1 MSASTGVKVV
11 RALALAATLAGA
23 TFAWRARPLPA
34 RAATVERGDVR
45 AEAAG
50 TGTLESDDEIAI
62 AFTTAGRI
70 ATLAVDEGD
79 RVQAGQELGALDVAE
94 VTQQVAVARAGESL
108 AGAGAARAEVEIARA
123 RVSRDAAA
131 KDYERI
137 AALVRA
143 EAASGAQLDD
153 AKEQLDRAEI
163 DLKAAR
169 AGVAQASSGA
179 AVARVSSAAQA
190 RRLDD
195 GKVVSP
201 VDGVVIKRSR
211 AVGDVVGSGVTV
223 LVVASTKKLR
233 VRAWIDE
240 TALASLRE
248 GGEARVL
255 VRSEPARPLRGKIER
270 IGLSVDRQ
278 THEVLVDVELLE
290 RPTRVA
296 FGQRADV
303 ILTLDERRGVT
314 RAPLGYC
321 DLAAASCW
329 VERAGRVARAPVS
342 IGLVGADWVEITS
355 GLAAGDVVLAP
366 AAEGS
371 TLTLG
376 RRVGRVGS

>member
-1 MSASTGVKVV
+1 MSASKAMKAV
-11 RALALAATLAGA
+11 RALAIVAGLAGA
-23 TFAWRARPLPA
+23 GFAWRARPLPA
-34 RAATVERGDVR
+34 RAATIERGDVR

-50 TGTLESDDEIAI
+50 TGTLESDDEISI
-62 AFTTAGRI
+62 AFTTSGRI
-70 ATLAVDEGD
+70 ASLAVDEGD
-79 RVQAGQELGALDVAE
+79 RVQAGQVLGTLDVSE
-94 VTQQVAVARAGESL
+94 VTKQVAVARAGESL
-108 AGAGAARAEVEIARA
+108 AGASEGRAKVDVARA
-123 RVSRDAAA
+123 RIGRDAAA

-143 EAASGAQLDD
+143 EAASGTQLDD
-153 AKEQLDRAEI
+153 AKEKLDRAEV
-163 DLKAAR
+163 DLKAASSS
-169 AGVAQASSGA
+169 VYQASSGSV
-179 AVARVSSAAQA
+179 VARESSAAQA

-201 VDGVVIKRSR
+201 VDGVVVKRAR

-223 LVVASTKKLR
+223 LVVASTKKVR

-248 GGEARVL
+248 GAEARVL
-255 VRSEPARPLRGKIER
+255 VRSEQSRSLRGRVER
-270 IGLSVDRQ
+270 IGLSADRQ

-290 RPTRVA
+290 RPARVA

-303 ILTLDERRGVT
+303 FVTLAERKAVT
-314 RAPLGYC
+314 RAPLGFC

-329 VERAGRVARAPVS
+329 VDRSGRIARANVS
-342 IGLVGADWVEITS
+342 FGLLGADFVEITS

-366 AAEGS
+366 PTDGS